1 MEDWY
6 KRLRINTLTLVKQG
20 FTREEIF
27 YIPLTEIQDYIRIL
41 NNNIEEEQNEIDRMK
56 AESNS
61 SNSSND
67 LKMAGNTMPGNMF
80 YPLTFPPIFCKISI
94 GIFPVPLSGLVHRRR
109 LFIYASP
116 LRSMVALAS
125 SAAII

>member
-27 YIPLTEIQDYIRIL
+27 YMPLTEIQDYIRIL

-56 AESNS
+56 VESGS
-61 SNSSND
+61 SNNVND

-80 YPLTFPPIFCKISI
+80 
-94 GIFPVPLSGLVHRRR
+94 
-109 LFIYASP
+109 
-116 LRSMVALAS
+116 
-125 SAAII
+125 

>member
-27 YIPLTEIQDYIRIL
+27 YIPLTEIQDYRRIL

-56 AESNS
+56 AENS
-61 SNSSND
+61 SSNNIND

-80 YPLTFPPIFCKISI
+80 
-94 GIFPVPLSGLVHRRR
+94 
-109 LFIYASP
+109 
-116 LRSMVALAS
+116 
-125 SAAII
+125 

>member
-27 YIPLTEIQDYIRIL
+27 YMPLTEIQDYIRIL

-56 AESNS
+56 TESNS
-61 SNSSND
+61 SNNVND

-80 YPLTFPPIFCKISI
+80 
-94 GIFPVPLSGLVHRRR
+94 
-109 LFIYASP
+109 
-116 LRSMVALAS
+116 
-125 SAAII
+125 

>member
-56 AESNS
+56 TESNS
-61 SNSSND
+61 SNNVND

-80 YPLTFPPIFCKISI
+80 
-94 GIFPVPLSGLVHRRR
+94 
-109 LFIYASP
+109 
-116 LRSMVALAS
+116 
-125 SAAII
+125 

>member
-61 SNSSND
+61 SNNVND

-80 YPLTFPPIFCKISI
+80 
-94 GIFPVPLSGLVHRRR
+94 
-109 LFIYASP
+109 
-116 LRSMVALAS
+116 
-125 SAAII
+125 

>member
-1 MEDWY
+1 MKDWY

-61 SNSSND
+61 SNNIND

-80 YPLTFPPIFCKISI
+80 
-94 GIFPVPLSGLVHRRR
+94 
-109 LFIYASP
+109 
-116 LRSMVALAS
+116 
-125 SAAII
+125 

>member
-1 MEDWY
+1 MRLLYHSQKIFFVISEDEMEDWY

-56 AESNS
+56 TESNS
-61 SNSSND
+61 SNNVND

-80 YPLTFPPIFCKISI
+80 
-94 GIFPVPLSGLVHRRR
+94 
-109 LFIYASP
+109 
-116 LRSMVALAS
+116 
-125 SAAII
+125 

>member
-27 YIPLTEIQDYIRIL
+27 YLNRTGIQYYIRIL

-61 SNSSND
+61 SNNVND

-80 YPLTFPPIFCKISI
+80 
-94 GIFPVPLSGLVHRRR
+94 
-109 LFIYASP
+109 
-116 LRSMVALAS
+116 
-125 SAAII
+125 

>member
-20 FTREEIF
+20 FTRGEIF
-27 YIPLTEIQDYIRIL
+27 YVPLTEIQDYIRIL

-56 AESNS
+56 IESNS
-61 SNSSND
+61 SNNVND

-80 YPLTFPPIFCKISI
+80 
-94 GIFPVPLSGLVHRRR
+94 
-109 LFIYASP
+109 
-116 LRSMVALAS
+116 
-125 SAAII
+125 

>member
-27 YIPLTEIQDYIRIL
+27 YMPLTEIQDYIRIL

-56 AESNS
+56 SENS
-61 SNSSND
+61 SSNNVND

-80 YPLTFPPIFCKISI
+80 
-94 GIFPVPLSGLVHRRR
+94 
-109 LFIYASP
+109 
-116 LRSMVALAS
+116 
-125 SAAII
+125 

>member
-6 KRLRINTLTLVKQG
+6 KRLRVNTLTLVKQG

-27 YIPLTEIQDYIRIL
+27 YIPLTEMQDYIRIL

-61 SNSSND
+61 SNNVND

-80 YPLTFPPIFCKISI
+80 
-94 GIFPVPLSGLVHRRR
+94 
-109 LFIYASP
+109 
-116 LRSMVALAS
+116 
-125 SAAII
+125 

>member
-1 MEDWY
+1 MKDWY

-61 SNSSND
+61 SNNVND
-67 LKMAGNTMPGNMF
+67 LKMAGNTMPGN
-80 YPLTFPPIFCKISI
+80 IF
-94 GIFPVPLSGLVHRRR
+94 
-109 LFIYASP
+109 
-116 LRSMVALAS
+116 
-125 SAAII
+125 

>member
-1 MEDWY
+1 MRLLYRSQKTFFVISEEEMEDWY

-27 YIPLTEIQDYIRIL
+27 YMPLTEMQDYIRIL

-56 AESNS
+56 AENS
-61 SNSSND
+61 SSNNIND

-80 YPLTFPPIFCKISI
+80 
-94 GIFPVPLSGLVHRRR
+94 
-109 LFIYASP
+109 
-116 LRSMVALAS
+116 
-125 SAAII
+125 

>member
-27 YIPLTEIQDYIRIL
+27 YMPLTEIQDYIRIL

-61 SNSSND
+61 SNNVND

-80 YPLTFPPIFCKISI
+80 
-94 GIFPVPLSGLVHRRR
+94 
-109 LFIYASP
+109 
-116 LRSMVALAS
+116 
-125 SAAII
+125 

>member
-1 MEDWY
+1 MKLLYHSQKTFFVISEEEMKDWY

-61 SNSSND
+61 SNNVND

-80 YPLTFPPIFCKISI
+80 
-94 GIFPVPLSGLVHRRR
+94 
-109 LFIYASP
+109 
-116 LRSMVALAS
+116 
-125 SAAII
+125 

>member
-6 KRLRINTLTLVKQG
+6 KRLRVNTLTLVKQG

-27 YIPLTEIQDYIRIL
+27 YMPLTEIQDYIRIL

-61 SNSSND
+61 SNNVND

-80 YPLTFPPIFCKISI
+80 
-94 GIFPVPLSGLVHRRR
+94 
-109 LFIYASP
+109 
-116 LRSMVALAS
+116 
-125 SAAII
+125 

>member
-1 MEDWY
+1 MRLLYHSQKTFFVISEEEMEDWY

-27 YIPLTEIQDYIRIL
+27 YMPLTEMQDYIRIL

-56 AESNS
+56 AENS
-61 SNSSND
+61 SSNNIND

-80 YPLTFPPIFCKISI
+80 
-94 GIFPVPLSGLVHRRR
+94 
-109 LFIYASP
+109 
-116 LRSMVALAS
+116 
-125 SAAII
+125 

>member
-1 MEDWY
+1 MEEWY

-27 YIPLTEIQDYIRIL
+27 YMPLTEMQDYIRIL

-61 SNSSND
+61 SNNVND

-80 YPLTFPPIFCKISI
+80 
-94 GIFPVPLSGLVHRRR
+94 
-109 LFIYASP
+109 
-116 LRSMVALAS
+116 
-125 SAAII
+125 

>member
-1 MEDWY
+1 MVDWY

-27 YIPLTEIQDYIRIL
+27 YMPITEIQDYIRIL

-56 AESNS
+56 AESSS
-61 SNSSND
+61 SNNIND

-80 YPLTFPPIFCKISI
+80 
-94 GIFPVPLSGLVHRRR
+94 
-109 LFIYASP
+109 
-116 LRSMVALAS
+116 
-125 SAAII
+125 

>member
-56 AESNS
+56 TENNS
-61 SNSSND
+61 SNNVND

-80 YPLTFPPIFCKISI
+80 
-94 GIFPVPLSGLVHRRR
+94 
-109 LFIYASP
+109 
-116 LRSMVALAS
+116 
-125 SAAII
+125 

>member
-1 MEDWY
+1 MEEWY

-27 YIPLTEIQDYIRIL
+27 YMPLTEIQDYIRIL

-61 SNSSND
+61 SNNVND

-80 YPLTFPPIFCKISI
+80 
-94 GIFPVPLSGLVHRRR
+94 
-109 LFIYASP
+109 
-116 LRSMVALAS
+116 
-125 SAAII
+125 

>member
-1 MEDWY
+1 MVDWY

-27 YIPLTEIQDYIRIL
+27 YMPLTEIQDYIRIL

-56 AESNS
+56 AESGS
-61 SNSSND
+61 SNNIND

-80 YPLTFPPIFCKISI
+80 
-94 GIFPVPLSGLVHRRR
+94 
-109 LFIYASP
+109 
-116 LRSMVALAS
+116 
-125 SAAII
+125 

>member
-1 MEDWY
+1 MRLLYRLQKTFFVISEEEMEEWY

-27 YIPLTEIQDYIRIL
+27 YMPLTEMQDYIRIL

-56 AESNS
+56 AENS
-61 SNSSND
+61 SSNNIND

-80 YPLTFPPIFCKISI
+80 
-94 GIFPVPLSGLVHRRR
+94 
-109 LFIYASP
+109 
-116 LRSMVALAS
+116 
-125 SAAII
+125 

>member
-27 YIPLTEIQDYIRIL
+27 YMPLTEIQDYIRIL

-56 AESNS
+56 AENS
-61 SNSSND
+61 SSSNVND

-80 YPLTFPPIFCKISI
+80 
-94 GIFPVPLSGLVHRRR
+94 
-109 LFIYASP
+109 
-116 LRSMVALAS
+116 
-125 SAAII
+125 

>member
-1 MEDWY
+1 MRLLYHLQKTFFVISEDEMEDWY
-6 KRLRINTLTLVKQG
+6 KRLRTNTLTLVKQG

-27 YIPLTEIQDYIRIL
+27 YIPLTEIRDYIRIL

-61 SNSSND
+61 SNNVND

-80 YPLTFPPIFCKISI
+80 
-94 GIFPVPLSGLVHRRR
+94 
-109 LFIYASP
+109 
-116 LRSMVALAS
+116 
-125 SAAII
+125 

>member
-1 MEDWY
+1 MVDWY
-6 KRLRINTLTLVKQG
+6 KRLRINTLSLVKQG

-61 SNSSND
+61 SNNVND

-80 YPLTFPPIFCKISI
+80 
-94 GIFPVPLSGLVHRRR
+94 
-109 LFIYASP
+109 
-116 LRSMVALAS
+116 
-125 SAAII
+125 

>member
-1 MEDWY
+1 MRLLYHSQKTFFVISEEEVVDWY

-61 SNSSND
+61 SNNVND

-80 YPLTFPPIFCKISI
+80 
-94 GIFPVPLSGLVHRRR
+94 
-109 LFIYASP
+109 
-116 LRSMVALAS
+116 
-125 SAAII
+125 

>member
-1 MEDWY
+1 MRLLYHSQKIFFVISEEEMEDWY

-27 YIPLTEIQDYIRIL
+27 YMPLTEMQDYIRIL

-56 AESNS
+56 AENS
-61 SNSSND
+61 SSNNIND

-80 YPLTFPPIFCKISI
+80 
-94 GIFPVPLSGLVHRRR
+94 
-109 LFIYASP
+109 
-116 LRSMVALAS
+116 
-125 SAAII
+125 

>member
-1 MEDWY
+1 MVDWY

-27 YIPLTEIQDYIRIL
+27 YMPLTEMQDYIRIL

-56 AESNS
+56 VESGS
-61 SNSSND
+61 SNNIND

-80 YPLTFPPIFCKISI
+80 
-94 GIFPVPLSGLVHRRR
+94 
-109 LFIYASP
+109 
-116 LRSMVALAS
+116 
-125 SAAII
+125 

>member
-41 NNNIEEEQNEIDRMK
+41 NNNIEEEQNEIDKMK

-61 SNSSND
+61 SNNVND
-67 LKMAGNTMPGNMF
+67 LKMAGNTMPDNMF
-80 YPLTFPPIFCKISI
+80 
-94 GIFPVPLSGLVHRRR
+94 
-109 LFIYASP
+109 
-116 LRSMVALAS
+116 
-125 SAAII
+125 

>member
-1 MEDWY
+1 MRLLYHSQKTFFVISEEEMVDWY

-27 YIPLTEIQDYIRIL
+27 YMPLTEIQDYIRIL

-56 AESNS
+56 AESGS
-61 SNSSND
+61 SNNIND

-80 YPLTFPPIFCKISI
+80 
-94 GIFPVPLSGLVHRRR
+94 
-109 LFIYASP
+109 
-116 LRSMVALAS
+116 
-125 SAAII
+125 

>member
-1 MEDWY
+1 MRLLYHSRKTFFVISEEEMEDWY

-27 YIPLTEIQDYIRIL
+27 YMPLTEIQDYIRIL

-61 SNSSND
+61 SNNVND

-80 YPLTFPPIFCKISI
+80 
-94 GIFPVPLSGLVHRRR
+94 
-109 LFIYASP
+109 
-116 LRSMVALAS
+116 
-125 SAAII
+125 

>member
-56 AESNS
+56 IESNS
-61 SNSSND
+61 SNNVND

-80 YPLTFPPIFCKISI
+80 
-94 GIFPVPLSGLVHRRR
+94 
-109 LFIYASP
+109 
-116 LRSMVALAS
+116 
-125 SAAII
+125 

>member
-41 NNNIEEEQNEIDRMK
+41 NNNIEEEQNEIARMK
-56 AESNS
+56 AESSS
-61 SNSSND
+61 SNNVND

-80 YPLTFPPIFCKISI
+80 
-94 GIFPVPLSGLVHRRR
+94 
-109 LFIYASP
+109 
-116 LRSMVALAS
+116 
-125 SAAII
+125 

>member
-1 MEDWY
+1 MRLLYHSQKTFFVISEEEMKDWC

-27 YIPLTEIQDYIRIL
+27 YMPLTEIQDYIRIL

-61 SNSSND
+61 SNNVND

-80 YPLTFPPIFCKISI
+80 
-94 GIFPVPLSGLVHRRR
+94 
-109 LFIYASP
+109 
-116 LRSMVALAS
+116 
-125 SAAII
+125 

>member
-6 KRLRINTLTLVKQG
+6 KRLRVNTLTLVKQG

-56 AESNS
+56 VESSS
-61 SNSSND
+61 SNNVND

-80 YPLTFPPIFCKISI
+80 
-94 GIFPVPLSGLVHRRR
+94 
-109 LFIYASP
+109 
-116 LRSMVALAS
+116 
-125 SAAII
+125 

>member
-27 YIPLTEIQDYIRIL
+27 YIPLTEMQDYIRIL

-61 SNSSND
+61 SNNVND

-80 YPLTFPPIFCKISI
+80 
-94 GIFPVPLSGLVHRRR
+94 
-109 LFIYASP
+109 
-116 LRSMVALAS
+116 
-125 SAAII
+125 